1 MGSTSASVRLSKL
14 TLLLVVVGAAFAV
27 SVAQP
32 RAAERAPKAAQPTAA
47 ETAPTGTLTIAVDA
61 FDPHL
66 LPIGNATTQGYRED
80 FMIFERLAEYNFEG
94 KAVPILAESI
104 KSDKTGRV
112 WTVKLRKNVRFSNGR
127 LLTAED
133 VVYSFLYALDPSHGF
148 LQRGRLTAIK
158 RIKAVNRTTVR
169 FTLFSPLSSFIDAL
183 VFVGIAPKHAM
194 APNPTAFSLKPIGT
208 GPFVLSQF
216 VPQDRIVLNANLKYW
231 GGAPSI
237 RQLIFRYMPDATTRL
252 AALSSGQVDMVVPL
266 LGTQID
272 ELRSRRG
279 LSFKGV
285 ASTQRVDLWVKDT
298 TPPFTNKLVRQAL
311 SYAID
316 RRAIVYAA
324 APGSTAA
331 IGPITRASW
340 GFDPTIKGYT
350 YNPTKARTLLAQAGF
365 RDGVEFELL
374 ISTRAGEDREA
385 ALIQQQAAAAGFRV
399 RIRTMEYTSLVQAV
413 VARRDFQVVRITATQ
428 TPDPDSMTYIYFN
441 SKSPG
446 NYYGYNS
453 TVVDRLLEQGRTT
466 VDQDARKKIYSQLQ
480 RKLIDDAPNVW
491 MYYNKLFFGIG
502 PKVKNFRPLATG
514 LLAIKTNYG
523 ADVSK
528 AP

>member
-1 MGSTSASVRLSKL
+1 MGSTSAAVRLSKL
-14 TLLLVVVGAAFAV
+14 TLLLVVVGAVCAV
-27 SVAQP
+27 SAAQP
-32 RAAERAPKAAQPTAA
+32 RAAEKAPA
-47 ETAPTGTLTIAVDA
+47 GTLTIAVDA

-66 LPIGNATTQGYRED
+66 LPIGNGTTQGYRED
-80 FMIFERLAEYNFEG
+80 FMIFERLAEYNFQR

-104 KSDKTGRV
+104 KPDKTGRV
-112 WTVKLRKNVRFSNGR
+112 WTVKLRKNVKFTDGKP
-127 LLTAED
+127 LAAED

-148 LQRGRLTAIK
+148 LQRGRLTAIR

-169 FTLFSPLSSFIDAL
+169 FTLFNPLSSFIDSL
-183 VFVGIAPKHAM
+183 TFVGIAPKHAM
-194 APNPTAFSLKPIGT
+194 APNPAAFSLKPIGT

-216 VPQDRIVLNANLKYW
+216 VPNDRIVLNANLKYW
-231 GGAPSI
+231 GGAPSVS
-237 RQLIFRYMPDATTRL
+237 QLIFRYMPDATTRL
-252 AALSSGQVDMVVPL
+252 AALASGQVDIVAPL
-266 LGTQID
+266 LATQIN
-272 ELRSRRG
+272 ELRSRGG

-298 TPPFTNKLVRQAL
+298 VAPFTNKLVRQAL

-340 GFDPTIKGYT
+340 GYDPTVKGYT
-350 YNPTKARTLLAQAGF
+350 YNPAKAKALLAQAGY
-365 RDGVEFELL
+365 RSGVEFELL

-399 RIRTMEYTSLVQAV
+399 RIKTMEYTSLVQQV
-413 VARRDFQVVRITATQ
+413 VAKRDYQVVRITATQ

-453 TVVDRLLEQGRTT
+453 PAVDRLLDQGRSI
-466 VDQDARKKIYSQLQ
+466 VDQDARKKVYSQLQ
-480 RKLIDDAPNVW
+480 RKLLDDAPNVW
-491 MYYNKLFFGIG
+491 MYYNKLYFGLG

-514 LLAIKTNYG
+514 FLAIKTIYG